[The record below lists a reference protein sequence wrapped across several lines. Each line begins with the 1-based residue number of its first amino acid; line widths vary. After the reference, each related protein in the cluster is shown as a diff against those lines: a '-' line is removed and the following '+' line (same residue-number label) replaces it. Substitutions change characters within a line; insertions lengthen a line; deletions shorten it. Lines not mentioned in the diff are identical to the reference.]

1 MSCYIEHSGDFFSVR
16 NLKKHQFQVAAQ
28 WHLETCECLWWLI
41 LIVPL
46 IVTFGGA
53 SLWGVVEIWKE
64 GPTFR
69 KWVSRDMPLWAGANA
84 GHSWNCPSLLSV
96 SCCDLASPL
105 ELTEMPRR
113 SQHYLFS
120 LLGIHVGRMSQLCQI
135 RPTQCTCKLSDHP
148 HTSMATSFS

>member
-1 MSCYIEHSGDFFSVR
+1 MSVMVNLDCPLDCDLWRCQSVTSQMISPLREQKSDQTIEGWWKYGRKGLLLGSESPGTC
-16 NLKKHQFQVAAQ
+16 LCELEQVQATPGTAPA
-28 WHLETCECLWWLI
+28 C
-41 LIVPL
+41 
-46 IVTFGGA
+46 
-53 SLWGVVEIWKE
+53 SL
-64 GPTFR
+64 
-69 KWVSRDMPLWAGANA
+69 SA
-84 GHSWNCPSLLSV
+84 
-96 SCCDLASPL
+96 CCDLASPL